1 VTEALVRSRAEHNN
15 GELFSLE
22 ELSLH
27 QQQIERLQHLD
38 VWCRHLKTL
47 YLHNNVIPRIENLSR
62 LKELEYIN
70 LALNNVERIENLQG
84 CESLQK
90 LDLTVNFVGELSSV
104 ETLRHNPL
112 LEELFLVGNPCADF
126 EGYRPYVVATLPQLK
141 RLDGQEIERSERIR
155 AHQELEWTRR
165 RVLEQEAEYL
175 ARRAQQKLSY
185 AGVARQNQCTTA
197 SFNIMSASKN
207 KLRWF
212 HNLRLLFESYNFRN
226 SGLQENDDETRRQDP
241 NGSVESNQR
250 FWEEETE
257 FTPESRMETHRHLEE
272 SRKAREGN
280 RRGDTKQ
287 PKRKRTL
294 ITADGR
300 VLNINEA
307 KLDFS
312 LAENDADNTL
322 VLDLAIYKYLDTS
335 LIDVDV
341 QPNYA
346 RVTVKG
352 KVFQLV
358 LPEEVQPDRSLA
370 QRSQTTGHMLLTMP
384 KIGYLING
392 VHQVVGS
399 TFSPALRYEC
409 NLHCGD
415 SSQGSAQQHLEVD
428 PSARRGIDVA
438 TIVRDAGRGATGRAP
453 PSQPPPFAVALP
465 AEDPAFVDDPD
476 VPPLI

>member
-1 VTEALVRSRAEHNN
+1 MVLITEALVRSRAEHNN

-62 LKELEYIN
+62 LKELEYLN

-141 RLDGQEIERSERIR
+141 HLDGQEIERSERIR

-175 ARRAQQKLSY
+175 PRRAQQKLSY
-185 AGVARQNQCTTA
+185 AG
-197 SFNIMSASKN
+197 
-207 KLRWF
+207 
-212 HNLRLLFESYNFRN
+212 
-226 SGLQENDDETRRQDP
+226 QENDDETRRHDS

-280 RRGDTKQ
+280 RGDTKQ
-287 PKRKRTL
+287 PKRERTL

-300 VLNINEA
+300 VLNVNEA

-312 LAENDADNTL
+312 LTENDADSTL
-322 VLDLAIYKYLDTS
+322 VLDLAVYKYLDTS

-384 KIGYLING
+384 K
-392 VHQVVGS
+392 VKEVVK
-399 TFSPALRYEC
+399 PEVVKPKPCVKNHPKEEC
-409 NLHCGD
+409 TSLTTSNRGD
-415 SSQGSAQQHLEVD
+415 SSQGSAHQHLEVD

-438 TIVRDAGRGATGRAP
+438 TIVRDAGRGASGTGS
-453 PSQPPPFAVALP
+453 PSQPPPRPVALP
-465 AEDPAFVDDPD
+465 AEGPAFVDDPD

>member
-1 VTEALVRSRAEHNN
+1 MVLITEALVRSRAEHNN

-47 YLHNNVIPRIENLSR
+47 YLHNNVIPRIENLNR
-62 LKELEYIN
+62 LKELEYLN

-141 RLDGQEIERSERIR
+141 HLDGQEIERSERIR

-185 AGVARQNQCTTA
+185 AG
-197 SFNIMSASKN
+197 
-207 KLRWF
+207 
-212 HNLRLLFESYNFRN
+212 
-226 SGLQENDDETRRQDP
+226 QENDDETRRHDS

-280 RRGDTKQ
+280 RGDAKQ
-287 PKRKRTL
+287 PKRERTL

-300 VLNINEA
+300 VLNVNEA

-312 LAENDADNTL
+312 LTENDADSTL
-322 VLDLAIYKYLDTS
+322 VLDLAVYKYLDTS

-370 QRSQTTGHMLLTMP
+370 QRSQATGHMLLTMP
-384 KIGYLING
+384 K
-392 VHQVVGS
+392 VKEVVKPEVVKPKPCVKNHPKEEC
-399 TFSPALRYEC
+399 TSPTTSNR
-409 NLHCGD
+409 GD
-415 SSQGSAQQHLEVD
+415 SSQGSAHQHLEVD

-453 PSQPPPFAVALP
+453 PSQPPPRPVALP
-465 AEDPAFVDDPD
+465 AEGPAFVDDPD

>member
-1 VTEALVRSRAEHNN
+1 MVLITEALVRSRAEHNN

-185 AGVARQNQCTTA
+185 AG
-197 SFNIMSASKN
+197 
-207 KLRWF
+207 
-212 HNLRLLFESYNFRN
+212 
-226 SGLQENDDETRRQDP
+226 QENDDETRRQDP

-272 SRKAREGN
+272 SRKTREGN
-280 RRGDTKQ
+280 RGDTKQ

-312 LAENDADNTL
+312 LTENDADNTL

-384 KIGYLING
+384 KVKEVIKPE
-392 VHQVVGS
+392 VVKPKPCVKNHPKEEC
-399 TFSPALRYEC
+399 TSPTTSNR
-409 NLHCGD
+409 GD

>member
-1 VTEALVRSRAEHNN
+1 MVLSKYMHTGLAIDTRVTEVLVRSRAEHNN

-62 LKELEYIN
+62 LKELEYLN

-141 RLDGQEIERSERIR
+141 HLDGQEIERSERIR
-155 AHQELEWTRR
+155 AHQELECTRR

-185 AGVARQNQCTTA
+185 AG
-197 SFNIMSASKN
+197 
-207 KLRWF
+207 
-212 HNLRLLFESYNFRN
+212 
-226 SGLQENDDETRRQDP
+226 QENDDETRRHDS

-280 RRGDTKQ
+280 RGDTKQ
-287 PKRKRTL
+287 PKRERTL

-300 VLNINEA
+300 VLNVNEA

-312 LAENDADNTL
+312 LTEDDADSTL
-322 VLDLAIYKYLDTS
+322 VLDLAVYKYLDTS

-384 KIGYLING
+384 KVLLFNSGHLGSLYQG
-392 VHQVVGS
+392 RAVVLAC
-399 TFSPALRYEC
+399 FD
-409 NLHCGD
+409 GD
-415 SSQGSAQQHLEVD
+415 SSQGSAHQHLEVD

-453 PSQPPPFAVALP
+453 PSQPPPRPVALP
-465 AEDPAFVDDPD
+465 AEGPAFVDDPD